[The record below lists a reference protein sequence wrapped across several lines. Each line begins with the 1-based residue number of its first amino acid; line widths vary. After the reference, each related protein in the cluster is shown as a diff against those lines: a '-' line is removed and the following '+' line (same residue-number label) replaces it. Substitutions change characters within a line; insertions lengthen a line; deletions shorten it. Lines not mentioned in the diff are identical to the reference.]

1 MSSYEKGLKNIV
13 LLHGW
18 RASASKL
25 KPLQRSLLKTGW
37 QVLNVKL
44 PGFDLPAPRFP
55 WNLDNYANY
64 VKKLVSDEFKN
75 QSFIIFG
82 HSFGGR
88 IAIKLAQKPQEL
100 LKGVILC
107 CSGGLSRPSSLKIKS
122 FWLLSKLGKILL
134 PLPPLANM
142 YKKLLYKLARVHDY
156 EKANEIMRSVLQKV
170 IEEDLKPQLSNINLP
185 SLILWGRE
193 DRITP
198 FKDAQFAHSH
208 LKNSTLIPFTN
219 EGHKLP
225 YNQPEA
231 VALEI
236 DKWFGNLN

>member
-1 MSSYEKGLKNIV
+1 MSSYEKVSKNIV

-18 RASASKL
+18 RASTSKL
-25 KPLQRSLLKTGW
+25 EPLERSLLKTGW

-44 PGFDLPAPRFP
+44 PGFDSPTPKFP
-55 WNLDNYANY
+55 WNLDDYVNY
-64 VKKLVSDEFKN
+64 VQKLVYSEFKN
-75 QSFIIFG
+75 QPFIIFG

-88 IAIKLAQKPQEL
+88 IAIKLANRPQEL
-100 LKGVILC
+100 LKGAVLC
-107 CSGGLSRPSSLKIKS
+107 CSGGLSRPNSLKIKS

-142 YKKLLYKLARVHDY
+142 YKKLLYKIAREHDY
-156 EKANEIMRSVLQKV
+156 EKANEIMKGVLQKV
-170 IEEDLKPQLSNINLP
+170 VEEDLRPQLRNINLP

-198 FKDAQFAHSH
+198 FKDAQFAHSNIR
-208 LKNSTLIPFTN
+208 NSTLIPFTN

-231 VALEI
+231 VAWEI
-236 DKWFGNLN
+236 NKWFGNLN